1 MTNELTK
8 RVEERYLASVWG
20 SGLAPELATPALVA
34 FCEECAR
41 LAVDPLLPASQQT
54 VGTRITLHHRAAT
67 PPGLEVRVRAVLE
80 EIDGKRLRFR
90 IEAWDDVEV
99 ICEAEH
105 ERVIIDVQRFQQRV
119 AEKASRVHAETEHA
133 GDSAL

>member
-1 MTNELTK
+1 MTNELRK
-8 RVEERYLASVWG
+8 RVEESHLASVWG
-20 SGLAPELATPALVA
+20 SGLAHVLATPALAA

-41 LAVDPLLPASQQT
+41 LTVDPLLPAGQQT

-80 EIDGKRLRFR
+80 EVDGKRLRFR
-90 IEAWDDVEV
+90 IEACDDVEV

-105 ERVIIDVQRFQQRV
+105 ERFIIDVQHFQQRV
-119 AEKASRVHAETEHA
+119 AEKASRVRAKTEHA
-133 GDSAL
+133 RE